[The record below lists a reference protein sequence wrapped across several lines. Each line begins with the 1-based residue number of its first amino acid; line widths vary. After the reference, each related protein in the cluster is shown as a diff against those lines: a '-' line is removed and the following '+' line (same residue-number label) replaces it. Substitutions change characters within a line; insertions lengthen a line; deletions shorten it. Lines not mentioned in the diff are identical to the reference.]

1 VTFHVPESRRATTA
15 GNDVCKRDVSCFA
28 SDIRAISM
36 LSLHELQEINSFR
49 AARAMSIRLSR
60 NARQILKVYV
70 DIMASEALTNLF
82 FLL

>member
-1 VTFHVPESRRATTA
+1 
-15 GNDVCKRDVSCFA
+15 
-28 SDIRAISM
+28 M
-36 LSLHELQEINSFR
+36 LSLHEVQEINSFR